1 MAKLGF
7 ENKILV
13 FDSGAGGIS
22 VLRELVKL
30 MPNEDFIYYGDSK
43 NAPYGTKSLADVREL
58 TFDVVESYIE
68 KGVKGVCVACNTA
81 TSAAVAELRK
91 KYSNL
96 PIVGIEPAIKP
107 AALAFPGGKIIVL
120 ATPMTVA
127 LPKFNG
133 LYDKYKEVAEI
144 IPVAAPGLMEYV
156 ERGETSGEKLEAFLE
171 NLLKPYVGKVDGV
184 VTGCTH
190 YVFASEA
197 IIRVL
202 GPVQI
207 FDGGFGTA
215 KHMRQILADK
225 GLLNTGSEAGKV
237 EFICSSEDTNHID
250 VFKKLL
256 GKKVP

>member
-1 MAKLGF
+1 MHN
-7 ENKILV
+7 EDYTNKILV

-43 NAPYGTKSLADVREL
+43 NAPYGTKSKEEVRKL
-58 TFDVVESYIE
+58 TFEVVEDYIE
-68 KGVKGVCVACNTA
+68 KGIKGVCVACNTA
-81 TSAAVAELRK
+81 TSAAVASLRER
-91 KYSNL
+91 YPNL

-107 AALAFPGGKIIVL
+107 AAKAFPGGRIVVL

-133 LYDKYKEVAEI
+133 LFDKYKTEAKI
-144 IPVAAPGLMEYV
+144 IPVAAPGLMEFV
-156 ERGETSGEKLEAFLE
+156 ERGETDGERIEKFLE
-171 NLLKPYVGKVDGV
+171 ELLADYKNKCDAV

-190 YVFASEA
+190 YIFASEA

-202 GPVQI
+202 GDVKL

-215 KHMRQILADK
+215 RYMKQILDDK
-225 GLLNTGSEAGKV
+225 GVLTASKEPGNI
-237 EFICSSEDTNHID
+237 EFICSSDDKSHIEI
-250 VFKKLL
+250 FKTLL

>member
-1 MAKLGF
+1 MSDLEYKNRIF
-7 ENKILV
+7 V

-43 NAPYGTKSLADVREL
+43 NAPYGTKTYEEVKTL
-58 TFDVVESYIE
+58 TFSVVEEYIA

-91 KYSNL
+91 KYPNL
-96 PIVGIEPAIKP
+96 PLVGIEPAIKP
-107 AALAFPGGKIIVL
+107 AATTFPGGRIIVL

-133 LYDKYKEVAEI
+133 LFDKYKGQAEI
-144 IPVAAPGLMEYV
+144 IPVAAPGLMEYI
-156 ERGETSGEKLEAFLE
+156 ERGETDSEELEAFLTE
-171 NLLKPYVGKVDGV
+171 LLLPYVGNVDGV

-190 YVFASEA
+190 YIFAAKA
-197 IIRVL
+197 ITKVL
-202 GPVQI
+202 GDVKI

-215 KHMRQILADK
+215 RHMRDILS
-225 GLLNTGSEAGKV
+225 GNGELNDSTAEGKV
-237 EFICSSEDTNHID
+237 EFICSSDDPSHIK
-250 VFKKLL
+250 VFEELLRKKEL
-256 GKKVP
+256 